1 MREKPAYVL
10 SLGGLVSAKGLLYQS
25 KPSIENLEASTR
37 SGRNCGAGAPRQL
50 WCGLGVRLTSKEPRS
65 IVGRPRAANQRLGGT
80 VVRYILKSPCPMA
93 ANSAVAG
100 PKHGRYKPFAVCGML
115 RHSPPAAELHGRPA
129 SHAFLRKR
137 SANDGNRS
145 PLAAQLKRGVAAAYC
160 GLSPVSAIRGVGRS
174 TTVIA
179 RRRQD
184 RRRAAQEHEV
194 SPRRRLSRPRVDRA
208 ADPRQ

>member
-1 MREKPAYVL
+1 MASSVRR
-10 SLGGLVSAKGLLYQS
+10 GC
-25 KPSIENLEASTR
+25 STR
-37 SGRNCGAGAPRQL
+37 ASRRSRTWKLAPAVGGIAELVRLGSFGAGLASALQARNRD
-50 WCGLGVRLTSKEPRS
+50 RL
-65 IVGRPRAANQRLGGT
+65 L
-80 VVRYILKSPCPMA
+80 VVRGLPISAWAELSCDTILKSPCPMA